1 MAMLVLLS
9 FEDDEAA
16 LKFTEAALDEKVFIA
31 DARSNMSRMRDLEP
45 QALYKMPTMWCPSH
59 SGLKKTEA
67 GFTKGIKYGWWVCAH
82 CGKPR
87 KMAWDNM
94 LKNETSLGYNILT
107 RHFDLDPV
115 DSEPETSESLEA

>member
-9 FEDDEAA
+9 FEDDNMA
-16 LKFTEAALDEKVFIA
+16 LTLVEDILNNPESRILTPAQENDVAGKV
-31 DARSNMSRMRDLEP
+31 E
-45 QALYKMPTMWCPSH
+45 ALYKMPTMWCPSH

-115 DSEPETSESLEA
+115 DPEPETSESLEA